1 MKICNLSEYIKMLN
15 EKGLLVHDGAT
26 CSEYAQGGDF
36 PVIGLSY
43 DSRTVSD
50 GTLFICKG
58 AAFRREYLEK
68 ALSCGARAY
77 ISETDYHAG
86 GKCILVTDVRAAMA
100 CVSKRFYNTDKPLP
114 LIVGITGTKGK
125 TTASFMLKRIF
136 DVYNASQCR
145 PKSAIISS
153 LITYD
158 GQELF
163 SSSLTTPESP
173 DLSRHIMNA
182 AESGCPQLILEVSS
196 QALKYG
202 RTDGTDFDA
211 VCFLNI
217 GEDHISKAEH
227 RDFEDYFSAKL
238 SIFSKT
244 DTAFIFSGCSY
255 LDRISDKASAC
266 DCAAKFFGFMTD
278 DDVFCSDIS
287 ELGATG
293 TQFTVNS
300 KGENQSYSLSMSG
313 KHNLENALAAI
324 AVAEHFG
331 VPAEVI
337 REALSCVSVPGRDTK
352 FISSDGKLTAIVDYA
367 HNELSMTA
375 LLESTRSI
383 YPGKRIVTVF
393 GCPGGK
399 AVNRREGMA
408 RPASRYSDYII
419 LTEDDPGYEQACE
432 ICASISECLK
442 RMGSLVPY
450 ETVLPR
456 QQAIKRA
463 FELASDGGVVLLCG
477 KGAETVQKING
488 RDVPYNG
495 DGYYVM
501 EEIQKY
507 DARTLHSSS
516 GQNAEA
522 EIIYV

>member
-1 MKICNLSEYIKMLN
+1 
-15 EKGLLVHDGAT
+15 
-26 CSEYAQGGDF
+26 
-36 PVIGLSY
+36 
-43 DSRTVSD
+43 
-50 GTLFICKG
+50 
-58 AAFRREYLEK
+58 
-68 ALSCGARAY
+68 
-77 ISETDYHAG
+77 
-86 GKCILVTDVRAAMA
+86 
-100 CVSKRFYNTDKPLP
+100 
-114 LIVGITGTKGK
+114 
-125 TTASFMLKRIF
+125 
-136 DVYNASQCR
+136 
-145 PKSAIISS
+145 
-153 LITYD
+153 
-158 GQELF
+158 
-163 SSSLTTPESP
+163 
-173 DLSRHIMNA
+173 
-182 AESGCPQLILEVSS
+182 
-196 QALKYG
+196 
-202 RTDGTDFDA
+202 
-211 VCFLNI
+211 
-217 GEDHISKAEH
+217 
-227 RDFEDYFSAKL
+227 
-238 SIFSKT
+238 
-244 DTAFIFSGCSY
+244 
-255 LDRISDKASAC
+255 
-266 DCAAKFFGFMTD
+266 
-278 DDVFCSDIS
+278 
-287 ELGATG
+287 
-293 TQFTVNS
+293 
-300 KGENQSYSLSMSG
+300 
-313 KHNLENALAAI
+313 
-324 AVAEHFG
+324 
-331 VPAEVI
+331 
-337 REALSCVSVPGRDTK
+337 
-352 FISSDGKLTAIVDYA
+352 
-367 HNELSMTA
+367 MTA